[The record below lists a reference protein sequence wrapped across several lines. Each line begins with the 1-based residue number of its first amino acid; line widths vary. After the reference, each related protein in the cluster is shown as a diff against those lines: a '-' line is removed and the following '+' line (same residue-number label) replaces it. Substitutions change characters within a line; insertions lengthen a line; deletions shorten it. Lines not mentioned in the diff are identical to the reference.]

1 MTVIHAN
8 FGGASAP
15 PTPPQ
20 APQKT
25 TDQVIDALLQGAAG
39 AARAAEGMTP
49 DERADHAKE
58 AVARAER
65 FISLGMFAPASID
78 PVIQYL
84 IEARLM
90 MAATG
95 GASRQEEASTG
106 APLGARE
113 LADAAIRWINE
124 EVATRS
130 DLTPAQR
137 RERAEIYME
146 TAIECLEDPKAPVW
160 ASAIGR
166 NAWAARIMMAEK
178 D

>member
-15 PTPPQ
+15 PTPA
-20 APQKT
+20 APNLT
-25 TDQVIDALLQGAAG
+25 TDQVGLKIVQWAADS
-39 AARAAEGMTP
+39 ARLGSNLSD
-49 DERADHAKE
+49 DERK
-58 AVARAER
+58 ARFNEVLAMAER
-65 FISLGMFAPASID
+65 VWSVGLAEASSLDFAIC
-78 PVIQYL
+78 VL
-84 IEARLM
+84 IEARMLK
-90 MAATG
+90 ATP
-95 GASRQEEASTG
+95 GAQSVEEAQPG

-124 EVATRS
+124 EVAVRS
-130 DLTPAQR
+130 TLSPEER
-137 RERAEIYME
+137 RARADAYMD

-166 NAWAARIMMAEK
+166 NAWGARIMMAER